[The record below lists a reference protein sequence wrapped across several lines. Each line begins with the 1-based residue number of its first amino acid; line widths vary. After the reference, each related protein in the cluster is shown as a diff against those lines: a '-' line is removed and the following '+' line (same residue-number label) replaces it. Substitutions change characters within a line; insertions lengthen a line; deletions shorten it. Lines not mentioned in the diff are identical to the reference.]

1 MVGVGR
7 GSFLRL
13 VRSKSEPP
21 PSPREPSD
29 PLASLAKAAAEGDG
43 AAIRTFLS
51 SVGACLLRVVRSVL
65 GAQHPDV
72 DDVVQEA
79 AFAVIDGLPLYRG
92 ESSVLTFVYR
102 VAALTAM
109 QVRRREAAQ
118 KRAGQRVHGLE
129 LDELVAA
136 VRSPDEELSS

>member
-79 AFAVIDGLPLYRG
+79 PFAVQMKSFRRALMPMRCGTCSTPCR
-92 ESSVLTFVYR
+92 SS
-102 VAALTAM
+102 
-109 QVRRREAAQ
+109 RR
-118 KRAGQRVHGLE
+118 KF
-129 LDELVAA
+129 
-136 VRSPDEELSS
+136 